1 MFIESELKEAYD
13 RNVDFLD
20 FIYNNL
26 NGLDS
31 LCIRKTGYDENDEFT
46 NEEKQQVI
54 NYLKTILTKADEI
67 YKILKDFIDDSEY
80 RSDYYRCCD
89 QKKFRGANS
98 ITVLK
103 TFAAMILIDFGQRQS
118 ICQNQMDEH
127 LK

>member
-1 MFIESELKEAYD
+1 MFIESELKEAYN

-26 NGLDS
+26 NGFDS

-46 NEEKQQVI
+46 NEEKQQVM
-54 NYLKTILTKADEI
+54 NYLKITLTKADES
-67 YKILKDFIDDSEY
+67 YKILKKLINDSEHQ
-80 RSDYYRCCD
+80 SAYYRD
-89 QKKFRGANS
+89 FYQKKFRGVNN

-118 ICQNQMDEH
+118 ICRNQMDDH